1 MARRETPEI
10 NAGSMADI
18 AFLLL
23 IFFLVTTT
31 MDVDAGI
38 SRRLPEKQPADAPP
52 PPIVKERNVFEILI
66 NKDNDILVE
75 NEYRK
80 VDEIKELAIA
90 FIDNG
95 GSIGNPIELF
105 GEPLGSVGTDC
116 TWCEGAKDPESSD
129 HPNKA
134 VISIKTDRSTEM
146 GTFIA
151 VQDELGKA
159 YIFLRNRLAMKEFGK
174 SYSDMVKEDANNK
187 ANPSQ
192 KLKDNIKKIKTMF
205 PEIISKSENK

>member
-1 MARRETPEI
+1 MARRDTPEI

-38 SRRLPEKQPADAPP
+38 SRRLPEKPP
-52 PPIVKERNVFEILI
+52 PNQEDIIVKKHNVFQVIV
-66 NKDNDILVE
+66 NRNDDILVQG
-75 NEYRK
+75 EYRK
-80 VDEIKELAIA
+80 IDEIKDLAVE

-95 GSIGNPIELF
+95 GGVGNPIKFFNEVK
-105 GEPLGSVGTDC
+105 GSEC
-116 TWCEGAKDPESSD
+116 TWCEGKKDPESSD

-134 VISIKTDRSTEM
+134 IIAIKTDRSTSYE
-146 GTFIA
+146 TYIA
-151 VQDELGKA
+151 VQNEVGAA
-159 YIFLRNRLAMKEFGK
+159 YTFLRNRLAKKKYGQTF
-174 SYSDMVKEDANNK
+174 SDMVKEDLNNK

-192 KLKDNIKKIKTMF
+192 KLKKKIKEIKAMY
-205 PEIISKSENK
+205 PEIITEAESK

>member
-1 MARRETPEI
+1 MARRDTPEI

-38 SRRLPEKQPADAPP
+38 SRRLPEKQPIDAPP
-52 PPIVKERNVFEILI
+52 PPIVKERNVFEIVI
-66 NKDNDILVE
+66 NRNNDILVE

-80 VDEIKELAIA
+80 VNEIKQLAID
-90 FIDNG
+90 FIDNRG
-95 GSIGNPIELF
+95 GIGNPIELF
-105 GEPLGSVGTDC
+105 GEAEGKECS
-116 TWCEGAKDPESSD
+116 WCEGKKDPASSD

-134 VISIKTDRSTEM
+134 VVSLKTDRSTEM

-159 YIFLRNRLAMKEFGK
+159 YIFLRNRLAMKEFGRT
-174 SYSDMVKEDANNK
+174 YSDMVKEDLNNK

-192 KLKDNIKKIKTMF
+192 RLKDNIKKIKVMY
-205 PEIISKSENK
+205 PEIISEAETK

>member
-38 SRRLPEKQPADAPP
+38 SRRLPEKTPP
-52 PPIVKERNVFEILI
+52 NVKPPIIKERNVFQVIVNRNNE
-66 NKDNDILVE
+66 ILVE
-75 NEYRK
+75 GEYTK
-80 VDEIKELAIA
+80 VDKIKELAIK

-95 GSIGNPIELF
+95 AKTGNPIKLF
-105 GEPLGSVGTDC
+105 GETEGTEC
-116 TWCEGAKDPESSD
+116 TWCEGKKDPLSSD

-134 VISIKTDRSTEM
+134 IIAIKTDRSTDY

-151 VQDELGKA
+151 VQNEIGAA
-159 YIFLRNRLAMKEFGK
+159 YTFLRNRLAKKKYGQT
-174 SYSDMVKEDANNK
+174 YTDMVKEDLNNK

-192 KLKDNIKKIKTMF
+192 KLKNRIKEIKAMY
-205 PEIISKSENK
+205 PEIITEAESK

>member
-38 SRRLPEKQPADAPP
+38 SRRLPEKQPIDAPP
-52 PPIVKERNVFEILI
+52 PPIVKERNVFEIII
-66 NKDNDILVE
+66 NRSNDILVE

-80 VDEIKELAIA
+80 VNEIKDLAIA

-95 GSIGNPIELF
+95 GSIGNPIEYP
-105 GEPLGSVGTDC
+105 GKQKEVEGKDC
-116 TWCEGAKDPESSD
+116 SWCEGAKNPESSD

-159 YIFLRNRLAMKEFGK
+159 YTFLRNRLAMKEFGK
-174 SYSDMVKEDANNK
+174 TYTQMLKEEDNAVNVSD
-187 ANPSQ
+187 
-192 KLKDNIKKIKTMF
+192 KLKGDIKKIKVMY

>member
-38 SRRLPEKQPADAPP
+38 SRRLPEKTPDHIKPP
-52 PPIVKERNVFEILI
+52 VIKKRNVFQVIV
-66 NKDNDILVE
+66 NRNNDIMV
-75 NEYRK
+75 NADYHK
-80 VDEIKELAIA
+80 VNEIKELAIK

-95 GSIGNPIELF
+95 GGEGNPIKLF
-105 GEPLGSVGTDC
+105 GETKGTKC
-116 TWCEGAKDPESSD
+116 TWCKGEGSSESSV

-134 VISIKTDRSTEM
+134 IISIKTDRSTEY
-146 GTFIA
+146 GTYIA
-151 VQDELGKA
+151 VQNEIGAA
-159 YIFLRNRLAMKEFGK
+159 YTFLRDRLAKEKYGQTFTE
-174 SYSDMVKEDANNK
+174 MVKEDLNNK
-187 ANPSQ
+187 ANPNPT
-192 KLKDNIKKIKTMF
+192 LKKRIKEIKAMY
-205 PEIISKSENK
+205 PEIITEAESK

>member
-38 SRRLPEKQPADAPP
+38 SRRLPEKQQPNAPKP
-52 PPIVKERNVFEILI
+52 PVIKERNVFEIMI
-66 NKDNDILVE
+66 NKDNNILVE
-75 NEYRK
+75 KTQYVK
-80 VDEIKELAIA
+80 ADEIKQLAID

-95 GSIGNPIELF
+95 GSAGNPIKLF
-105 GEPLGSVGTDC
+105 GETEGKECS
-116 TWCEGAKDPESSD
+116 WCEGKKDPLSSD

-134 VISIKTDRSTEM
+134 VISLKTDRSTEM

-159 YIFLRNRLAMKEFGK
+159 YAFLRNRLAMKEFGK
-174 SYSDMVKEDANNK
+174 TYSEMVKEDANNK

-192 KLKDNIKKIKTMF
+192 RLKDNIKKIKAMY
-205 PEIISKSENK
+205 PEIISKAETK

>member
-38 SRRLPEKQPADAPP
+38 SRRLPEKLPIDAPP
-52 PPIVKERNVFEILI
+52 PPIIKERNVFEINI
-66 NKDNDILVE
+66 NRNNEILVE

-80 VDEIKELAIA
+80 VNEIKQLAID

-95 GSIGNPIELF
+95 GKIGNPIELF
-105 GEPLGSVGTDC
+105 GEPLGSVGTEC
-116 TWCEGAKDPESSD
+116 SWCEGGKDPESSD

-174 SYSDMVKEDANNK
+174 TYSEMVKEEKNLVE
-187 ANPSQ
+187 PSQ
-192 KLKDNIKKIKTMF
+192 RLKDNIKKIKVMY
-205 PEIISKSENK
+205 PEIITKSENK